1 MKNLTDICNES
12 ILSDIDASIQKTDN
26 IFKQA
31 EIELNAIRNLTW
43 ETMLDTAKFKDYS
56 IEFNFRIACPNVL
69 ALLGINH
76 PDADGLIIN
85 IEIRE
90 NYSTYGVLTVKGK
103 KQKNYDISQIV
114 GKWAQITNYVGA
126 IRPKKLSVAIK
137 QIQAALNKI
146 ADIDTL
152 KDICSEFKMK

>member
-31 EIELNAIRNLTW
+31 EAELNAIKNLTW
-43 ETMLDTAKFKDYS
+43 EDLLDTAKFKDHV
-56 IEFNFRIACPNVL
+56 IEFSFKIICPNVL
-69 ALLGINH
+69 IMLGINN
-76 PDADGLIIN
+76 PEADGLIIH
-85 IEIRE
+85 IELYDSYR
-90 NYSTYGVLTVKGK
+90 TYGVLTVKGK
-103 KQKNYDISQIV
+103 KQRNCNISQIV